1 MGDKTQRNLY
11 EAFVGEAKAHRR
23 LLAFARK
30 AEEEGYP
37 QVAKLFRAISVAE
50 GVHADNHLRLLGE
63 TVVRDTQTNLNFSF
77 ETEKT
82 VNGVYYPQFI
92 KEAEGE
98 ENRAAAFSFSQAR
111 DVEEGH
117 AKLYEKA
124 LRYLLRDEDA
134 DYYVCQVCGYV
145 SDGVLPE
152 VCPICGAKRERFRRI
167 E

>member
-1 MGDKTQRNLY
+1 MGDKTQKNLY

-37 QVAKLFRAISVAE
+37 QVAKLFRAVSAAE

-63 TVVRDTQTNLNFSF
+63 AVVRDTQANLDFSF
-77 ETEKT
+77 ETEKA
-82 VNGVYYPQFI
+82 VNGIYYPQFI
-92 KEAEGE
+92 KEAEE
-98 ENRAAAFSFSQAR
+98 EGNRAATLSFSQAR

-134 DYYVCQVCGYV
+134 DYYVCRICGYV

-152 VCPICGAKRERFRRI
+152 VCPVCGAKKELFHKI

>member
-1 MGDKTQRNLY
+1 MGDKTQKNLY

-37 QVAKLFRAISVAE
+37 QVAKLFRAVSAAE

-63 TVVRDTQTNLNFSF
+63 AVVRDTQANLDFSF

-92 KEAEGE
+92 KEAEE
-98 ENRAAAFSFSQAR
+98 EGNRAAALTFSQAR

-124 LRYLLRDEDA
+124 LRHLLRDEDA
-134 DYYVCQVCGYV
+134 DYYVCRICGYV

-152 VCPICGAKRERFRRI
+152 VCPVCGAKKELFYRI